1 MNVKD
6 RTPSILIN
14 SLKDFVQYIEAE
26 CVDFDTVLFRG
37 QLEDWSLLPKLSRI
51 KLRLQSSVLEAEEDM
66 LNHLKRRSIPHLNKI
81 PENDWEWLSLAQH
94 HGMATRMLDWT
105 TNPLAALWFAINE
118 PSADNK
124 DAVVWVFSL
133 EDIKFI
139 KDRDLGIKSPFK
151 EKITR
156 VYQPKHVTNR
166 ITTQQGWFTVH
177 SYDDKCSNFIAL
189 EKDKRYSKKLAKLTI
204 PADKFEELRFHLD
217 RLGTNAYSIFP
228 DLDGLCK
235 DTEWQFTTGED
246 ES

>member
-1 MNVKD
+1 MTKNRK
-6 RTPSILIN
+6 PSRHIE
-14 SLKDFVQYIEAE
+14 SLKDYIDYIETE
-26 CVDFDTVLFRG
+26 CGNFDTVLFRG
-37 QLEDWSLLPKLSRI
+37 QREDWSLLPKLARI
-51 KLRLQSSVLEAEEDM
+51 KLRLQSSVIEAEDEM
-66 LNHLKRRSIPHLNKI
+66 LNHLKRRSIPHLNRI
-81 PENDWEWLSLAQH
+81 PDNDWEWLSLAQH

-118 PSADNK
+118 PAVDNK

-139 KDRDLGIKSPFK
+139 KDRDLGNKSPF
-151 EKITR
+151 EEGITR
-156 VYQPKHVTNR
+156 VYQPKHVTSR

-177 SYDDKCSNFIAL
+177 AYDDKKSTFTAL
-189 EKDKRYSKKLAKLTI
+189 EKDKLYMGKLVKLNI
-204 PADKFEELRFHLD
+204 RAAKFEELRFHLD

-235 DTEWQFTTGED
+235 DTEWQYTTGED

>member
-1 MNVKD
+1 MAKD
-6 RTPSILIN
+6 KRPLKYIE
-14 SLKDFVQYIEAE
+14 SLKDYVDYIETE
-26 CVDFDTVLFRG
+26 CVSFDTVLFRG
-37 QLEDWSLLPKLSRI
+37 QREDWSLLPKLARI
-51 KLRLQSSVLEAEEDM
+51 KLRMQSSVIEAEDDM
-66 LNHLKRRSIPHLNKI
+66 LNHLKRRSIPHLNRI
-81 PENDWEWLSLAQH
+81 PDNDWEWLSLAQH

-118 PSADNK
+118 PSVEGK

-133 EDIKFI
+133 EDINFI
-139 KDRDLGIKSPFK
+139 KDRDLGIISPFE

-156 VYQPKHVTNR
+156 VYQPKHVTSR

-177 SYDDKCSNFIAL
+177 AYDNKKSKFTALDKDNL
-189 EKDKRYSKKLAKLTI
+189 YSGKLVKLTI
-204 PADKFEELRFHLD
+204 PAAKFEELRFHLD

-235 DTEWQFTTGED
+235 DAEWQFTTGED